1 MIPLVWLSGK
11 SKIIGIEAIHFSNCQ
26 ELEGGG
32 LTVYRQQGSMRKLEG
47 GGGARIVL
55 YLDGKSVTQLNALS
69 KFTEL
74 YIRKI
79 LSYYM

>member
-1 MIPLVWLSGK
+1 
-11 SKIIGIEAIHFSNCQ
+11 
-26 ELEGGG
+26 
-32 LTVYRQQGSMRKLEG
+32 MRKLEG